1 MSTPQNPNTAA
12 LAQAGV
18 SIWLDD
24 LSRTRLDEGT
34 LEKLIATRSVT
45 GVTTNPS
52 IFAVALADA
61 GARLHD
67 HVGERLDDSGE
78 GCADSTLGYGCSMGA
93 HLRASAPHSKPTS
106 GWLRATSARIAH
118 SVISSQPLPRCEPA
132 SDSRTVRTLLS
143 SMTPSSAQQDRS
155 P

>member
-12 LAQAGV
+12 LAEAGV

-34 LEKLIATRSVT
+34 LEELIATRSVT

-61 GARLHD
+61 GAYQGQLRELAAAGAS
-67 HVGERLDDSGE
+67 V
-78 GCADSTLGYGCSMGA
+78 LGLLA
-93 HLRASAPHSKPTS
+93 
-106 GWLRATSARIAH
+106 
-118 SVISSQPLPRCEPA
+118 ISSDA
-132 SDSRTVRTLLS
+132 SRLWVRTQRLP
-143 SMTPSSAQQDRS
+143 TRVTGDTVG
-155 P
+155 

>member
-61 GARLHD
+61 GAYQGQLRDLAAAGASVD
-67 HVGERLDDSGE
+67 EAVVALTTEDVRRAQDRWAPRILADDWTAVTRDKS
-78 GCADSTLGYGCSMGA
+78 L
-93 HLRASAPHSKPTS
+93 
-106 GWLRATSARIAH
+106 
-118 SVISSQPLPRCEPA
+118 
-132 SDSRTVRTLLS
+132 
-143 SMTPSSAQQDRS
+143 SAQFEHSIGVTADGAEIFTLS
-155 P
+155 DKFFPELD

>member
-34 LEKLIATRSVT
+34 LEELIATRSVT

-61 GARLHD
+61 GAYQGQLRDLAAAGASVDEAVVALTTEDVRRAADVLAPVH
-67 HVGERLDDSGE
+67 ERIG
-78 GCADSTLGYGCSMGA
+78 GADGFVSLEAVSYTHLTL
-93 HLRASAPHSKPTS
+93 PT
-106 GWLRATSARIAH
+106 AI
-118 SVISSQPLPRCEPA
+118 
-132 SDSRTVRTLLS
+132 
-143 SMTPSSAQQDRS
+143 
-155 P
+155 

>member
-61 GARLHD
+61 GAYQGQLRDLAAELRD
-67 HVGERLDDSGE
+67 LTARKDGLEEEWLALADD
-78 GCADSTLGYGCSMGA
+78 
-93 HLRASAPHSKPTS
+93 
-106 GWLRATSARIAH
+106 
-118 SVISSQPLPRCEPA
+118 
-132 SDSRTVRTLLS
+132 
-143 SMTPSSAQQDRS
+143 
-155 P
+155 